1 MPGMYGNLTSQ
12 ENAMPAMKA
21 LLVSMC
27 ASDSC
32 DRCGDAAKAA
42 RQTGASNRRKIK
54 NRQNPLG
61 GGYVST
67 AAWWWSEAIV
77 R

>member
-1 MPGMYGNLTSQ
+1 
-12 ENAMPAMKA
+12 MPAMKA
-21 LLVSMC
+21 LLLSIC
-27 ASDSC
+27 GSDSR

-61 GGYVST
+61 SDCVST
-67 AAWWWSEAIV
+67 AAWWWSGAIV
-77 R
+77 RPH